1 MKRHRPKHRTPAS
14 AAPAAITAKPLLS
27 NDATPDQPPPE
38 RSSETPGHAA
48 REVERQLSKPLAPGL
63 HLVAT
68 PIGNL
73 ADITLRALAVLARAD
88 VVLCEDTRHSRT
100 LFSHFGIRVRAEPY
114 HEHNAD
120 EMRPRV
126 LGLLAEGKRIALVS
140 DAGTPLVSDPG
151 FKLVRDVLAAGHH
164 VESVPGPCA
173 AIAALG
179 PSGLPTDA
187 FHFAGF
193 LPPRSAARGT
203 RITALAAIPATLVFY
218 EAPQRVAETLA
229 DLAAILGP
237 RPAVVARELTKL
249 HEETLRGSL
258 PDLAVLAASRE
269 IKGEVVL
276 LVGPPLEIDVT
287 DDVIRGKLAE
297 ARVTMSLRDAS
308 KVVADALGV
317 SRSRVYE
324 LGLEG
329 NGAGA

>member
-1 MKRHRPKHRTPAS
+1 MKRHRPKHRTLAS

-27 NDATPDQPPPE
+27 SDAAPGQPPPE
-38 RSSETPGHAA
+38 QSSETPGHAA
-48 REVERQLSKPLAPGL
+48 REVERQLSKPLASGL

-100 LFSHFGIRVRAEPY
+100 LLGHFGIRVRAEPY

-126 LGLLAEGKRIALVS
+126 LRLLAEGKRIALVS

-151 FKLVRDVLAAGHH
+151 FKLVRDVLAAGYHI
-164 VESVPGPCA
+164 ESVPGPCA

-249 HEETLRGSL
+249 HEETLRGVL
-258 PDLAVLAASRE
+258 PELAVLAASRE

-276 LVGPPLEIDVT
+276 LVGPPLEIDVN

-308 KVVADALGV
+308 KSVADALGV
-317 SRSRVYE
+317 SRSRVYD
-324 LGLEG
+324 
-329 NGAGA
+329 

>member
-1 MKRHRPKHRTPAS
+1 MTRHRPKNKFSPAS
-14 AAPAAITAKPLLS
+14 KSGQPVQPVQPAGAPAPDKPV
-27 NDATPDQPPPE
+27 
-38 RSSETPGHAA
+38 SETPAHAA
-48 REVERQLSKPLAPGL
+48 REVERQLAAPLAPGL

-68 PIGNL
+68 PIGHL
-73 ADITLRALAVLARAD
+73 ADITLRALAVLSRAD

-100 LFSHFGIRVRAEPY
+100 LLAHYGIRARAEPY

-126 LGLLAEGKRIALVS
+126 LSLLADGKRVALVS

-151 FKLVRDVLAAGHH
+151 FKLVRDVLAAGHA

-187 FHFAGF
+187 FYFAGF
-193 LPPRSAARGT
+193 LPPRSAARGS
-203 RITALAAIPATLVFY
+203 RITALAAVPATLVFY

-237 RPAVVARELTKL
+237 RPAVIARELTKL
-249 HEETLRGSL
+249 HEETLRGLL
-258 PDLAVLAASRE
+258 PDLAVLAARRD

-276 LVGPPLEIDVT
+276 LVGPPLEIDVS
-287 DDVIRGKLAE
+287 DDAIRAKLAE
-297 ARVTMSLRDAS
+297 ARATMSLRDAS
-308 KVVADALGV
+308 KAVADALGV
-317 SRSRVYE
+317 SRSRVYD
-324 LGLEG
+324 LGLQDRES
-329 NGAGA
+329 